1 MKKVVALVTI
11 IMVTVSVSAQE
22 YTLDK
27 VLELALKNN
36 HNIQILQ
43 NNVEMAENNAGAGN
57 AGMLPTVSLNAGATY
72 SNQNTDVELLAQ
84 PEPINISVDGAQ
96 STSLNAG
103 VGANWVIFDGMAMF
117 RNYDRLQLMVDLEDA
132 KTRASVEGTLMQV
145 ISNYYLMA
153 SAKNNKKV
161 ALQSVQ
167 LSNDRMLRAKDK
179 FESGTSSS
187 LDYLNAQVDLNTDSV
202 TLANAEANYLQASNN
217 LNQLTG
223 YQLPFG
229 FDISEKVDIN
239 SSMDFAE
246 LEKQAKANNAQVNNA
261 EYAKLVAEKD
271 AQIANGGY
279 LPTISLNGEY
289 GYRQQNNEVGNL
301 LEAKNLGFT
310 GGITLSYPIFQA
322 SQRQT
327 RAKNAKVVLESQE
340 MARLNAI
347 DQLKTDLN
355 NAWVDYEKNLKILSM
370 NTRNLTSAESNFNRT
385 RELYQLGSLTNVEF
399 RTAQINFLRAKI
411 NIENSKYQ
419 VRLSEFELIRVS
431 GLLVKPEE

>member
-1 MKKVVALVTI
+1 MKNLIALFGIVFI
-11 IMVTVSVSAQE
+11 GSYLKAQE
-22 YTLDK
+22 YSLDK
-27 VLELALKNN
+27 VLELALKHN
-36 HNIQILQ
+36 HNIQMLQ
-43 NNVEMAENNAGAGN
+43 NNVEVAENNASPGN
-57 AGMLPTVSLNAGATY
+57 AGMLPTVSVNAGATY
-72 SNQNTDVELLAQ
+72 SNQNTEVELLAQ
-84 PEPINISVDGAQ
+84 PQPINISVDGAQ

-103 VGANWVIFDGMAMF
+103 IGANWVIFDGMAMF
-117 RNYDRLQLMVDLEDA
+117 RNYDKLQLMVDLEDA
-132 KTRASVEGTLMQV
+132 KARAAIENTLMQV
-145 ISNYYLMA
+145 ISSYYLMA

-167 LSNDRMLRAKDK
+167 LSNERMLRAKDK
-179 FESGTSSS
+179 FETGSSSS
-187 LDYLNAQVDLNTDSV
+187 LAFLSAQVDLNTDSV

-229 FDISEKVDIN
+229 FHISEEVDIN
-239 SSMDFAE
+239 SIMNFAE
-246 LEKQAKANNAQVNNA
+246 LEKQAKQNNTQVNNA
-261 EYAKLVAEKD
+261 EYANLVAEKE
-271 AQIANGGY
+271 AQIANSGY

-322 SQRQT
+322 SQRKT
-327 RAKNAKVVLESQE
+327 RSKNAQVALESQE
-340 MARLNAI
+340 MAWLNSI

-355 NAWVDYEKNLKILSM
+355 NAWVDYEKNLKILAM
-370 NTRNLTSAESNFNRT
+370 NERNLTSAESNFNRT
-385 RELYQLGSLTNVEF
+385 RELYQLGSVTNVEF
-399 RTAQINFLRAKI
+399 RTAQINYLRSKI

-431 GLLVKPEE
+431 GLLVQPE

>member
-1 MKKVVALVTI
+1 MKNLIALFGIVFI
-11 IMVTVSVSAQE
+11 GSYLKAQE
-22 YTLDK
+22 YSLDK
-27 VLELALKNN
+27 VLELALKHN
-36 HNIQILQ
+36 HNIQMLQ
-43 NNVEMAENNAGAGN
+43 NNVEVAENNASPGN
-57 AGMLPTVSLNAGATY
+57 AGMLPTVSVNAGATY
-72 SNQNTDVELLAQ
+72 SNQNTEVELLAQ
-84 PEPINISVDGAQ
+84 PQPINISVDGAQ

-117 RNYDRLQLMVDLEDA
+117 RNYDKLQLMVDLEDA
-132 KTRASVEGTLMQV
+132 KARAAIESTLMQV
-145 ISNYYLMA
+145 ISTYYLMA

-179 FESGTSSS
+179 FETGTSSS
-187 LDYLNAQVDLNTDSV
+187 LAFLSAQVDLNTDSV

-229 FDISEKVDIN
+229 FDISEEVDIN
-239 SSMDFAE
+239 STMNFAE
-246 LEKQAKANNAQVNNA
+246 LEKQAKQNNAQVNNA
-261 EYAKLVAEKD
+261 EYAKLVAEKE
-271 AQIANGGY
+271 AQISNSGY

-310 GGITLSYPIFQA
+310 GGITLTYPIFQA
-322 SQRQT
+322 SQRKT
-327 RAKNAKVVLESQE
+327 RSKNAQVALESQE
-340 MARLNAI
+340 MARLNSI

-355 NAWVDYEKNLKILSM
+355 NAWVDYEKNLKILAM
-370 NTRNLTSAESNFNRT
+370 NERNLNSAESNFNRT
-385 RELYQLGSLTNVEF
+385 RELYQLGSVTNVEF
-399 RTAQINFLRAKI
+399 RTAQINYLRSKI

-431 GLLVKPEE
+431 GLLVQPE

>member
-1 MKKVVALVTI
+1 MKNLIALFGIVFI
-11 IMVTVSVSAQE
+11 GSYLKAQE
-22 YTLDK
+22 YSLDK
-27 VLELALKNN
+27 VLELALKHN
-36 HNIQILQ
+36 HNIQMLQ
-43 NNVEMAENNAGAGN
+43 NNVEVAENNASPGN
-57 AGMLPTVSLNAGATY
+57 AGMLPTVSVNAGATY
-72 SNQNTDVELLAQ
+72 SNQNTEVELLAQ
-84 PEPINISVDGAQ
+84 PQPINISVDGAQ

-117 RNYDRLQLMVDLEDA
+117 RNYDKLQLMVDLEDA
-132 KTRASVEGTLMQV
+132 KARAAIESTLMQV
-145 ISNYYLMA
+145 ISTYYLMA

-179 FESGTSSS
+179 FETGTSSS
-187 LDYLNAQVDLNTDSV
+187 LAFLSAQVDLNTDSV

-229 FDISEKVDIN
+229 FDISEEVDIN
-239 SSMDFAE
+239 STMNFAE
-246 LEKQAKANNAQVNNA
+246 LEKQAKQNNAQVNNA
-261 EYAKLVAEKD
+261 EYAKLVAEKE
-271 AQIANGGY
+271 AQIANSGY

-322 SQRQT
+322 SQRKT
-327 RAKNAKVVLESQE
+327 RSKNAQVALESQE
-340 MARLNAI
+340 MARLNSI

-355 NAWVDYEKNLKILSM
+355 NAWVDYEKNLKILAM
-370 NTRNLTSAESNFNRT
+370 NERNLNSAESNFNRT
-385 RELYQLGSLTNVEF
+385 RELYQLGSVTNVEF
-399 RTAQINFLRAKI
+399 RTAQINYLRSKI

-431 GLLVKPEE
+431 GLLVQPE

>member
-1 MKKVVALVTI
+1 MKNLIALFGIVFI
-11 IMVTVSVSAQE
+11 GSYLKAQE
-22 YTLDK
+22 YSLDK
-27 VLELALKNN
+27 VLELALKHN
-36 HNIQILQ
+36 HNIQMLQ
-43 NNVEMAENNAGAGN
+43 NNVEVAENNASPGN
-57 AGMLPTVSLNAGATY
+57 AGMLPTVSVNAGATY
-72 SNQNTDVELLAQ
+72 SNQNTEVELLAQ
-84 PEPINISVDGAQ
+84 PQPINISVDGAQ

-103 VGANWVIFDGMAMF
+103 IGANWVIFDGMAMF
-117 RNYDRLQLMVDLEDA
+117 RNYDKLQLMVDLEDA
-132 KTRASVEGTLMQV
+132 KARAAIENTLMQV
-145 ISNYYLMA
+145 ISSYYLMA

-167 LSNDRMLRAKDK
+167 LSNERMLRAKDK
-179 FESGTSSS
+179 FETGSSSS
-187 LDYLNAQVDLNTDSV
+187 LAFLSAQVDLNTDSV

-229 FDISEKVDIN
+229 FHISEEVDIN
-239 SSMDFAE
+239 SIMNFAE
-246 LEKQAKANNAQVNNA
+246 LEKQAKQNNAQVNNA
-261 EYAKLVAEKD
+261 EYANLVAEKE
-271 AQIANGGY
+271 AQIANSGY

-322 SQRQT
+322 SQRKT
-327 RAKNAKVVLESQE
+327 RSKNAQVALESQE
-340 MARLNAI
+340 MAWLNSI

-355 NAWVDYEKNLKILSM
+355 NAWVDYEKNLKILAM
-370 NTRNLTSAESNFNRT
+370 NERNLTSAESNFNRT
-385 RELYQLGSLTNVEF
+385 RELYQLGSVTNVEF
-399 RTAQINFLRAKI
+399 RTAQINYLRSKI

-431 GLLVKPEE
+431 GLLVQPE

>member
-1 MKKVVALVTI
+1 
-11 IMVTVSVSAQE
+11 
-22 YTLDK
+22 
-27 VLELALKNN
+27 
-36 HNIQILQ
+36 
-43 NNVEMAENNAGAGN
+43 
-57 AGMLPTVSLNAGATY
+57 
-72 SNQNTDVELLAQ
+72 
-84 PEPINISVDGAQ
+84 
-96 STSLNAG
+96 
-103 VGANWVIFDGMAMF
+103 
-117 RNYDRLQLMVDLEDA
+117 
-132 KTRASVEGTLMQV
+132 
-145 ISNYYLMA
+145 
-153 SAKNNKKV
+153 
-161 ALQSVQ
+161 
-167 LSNDRMLRAKDK
+167 
-179 FESGTSSS
+179 
-187 LDYLNAQVDLNTDSV
+187 
-202 TLANAEANYLQASNN
+202 
-217 LNQLTG
+217 
-223 YQLPFG
+223 
-229 FDISEKVDIN
+229 
-239 SSMDFAE
+239 MDFAE